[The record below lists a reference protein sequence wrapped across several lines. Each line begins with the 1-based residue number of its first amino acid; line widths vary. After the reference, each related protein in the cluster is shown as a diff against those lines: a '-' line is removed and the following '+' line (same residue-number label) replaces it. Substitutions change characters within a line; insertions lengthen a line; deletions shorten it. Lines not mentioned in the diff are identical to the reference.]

1 MEADL
6 ITNDQKGGDNLLQLE
21 RQQDILR
28 LLGAQKSM
36 TVKELSAALY
46 ASPATIRRD
55 LAEMERAG
63 LLRRSF
69 GGAVLTESYPDQM
82 PLSVRAADHISEKKR
97 ICTKAAQWIQPG
109 ETIFIDASSTTYF
122 LIPHLRSIPDLTV
135 ITNNPNV
142 NIALAQQNIRSFCT
156 GGEMLNGSVAL
167 VGSEAERFVRG
178 VHAHAFFFSA
188 RGVCDGV
195 ISDSSAAERNV
206 KIAMM
211 EHASRR
217 YFLYDTSKA
226 GQLYPFI
233 IARVDDLDATADE
246 I

>member
-1 MEADL
+1 M
-6 ITNDQKGGDNLLQLE
+6 LQLE

-28 LLGAQKSM
+28 LLGEQKSM
-36 TVKELSAALY
+36 TVKELCAVLF

-69 GGAVLTESYPDQM
+69 GGAILIENYPDQM
-82 PLSVRAADHISEKKR
+82 PLTVRATDHIAEKKK
-97 ICTKAAQWIQPG
+97 ICAKAAQLIGAG
-109 ETIFIDASSTTYF
+109 ETVFLDASSTTYF
-122 LIPHLRSIPDLTV
+122 LIPHLRGIPELTV

-178 VHAHAFFFSA
+178 VHAHAVFFSA
-188 RGVCDGV
+188 RGVCDGM

-206 KIAMM
+206 KIAML
-211 EHASRR
+211 EHATRR
-217 YFLYDTSKA
+217 YFLYDTSKC
-226 GQLYPFI
+226 GGLHPYL
-233 IARVDDLDATADE
+233 IARTDDLDAVIDE
-246 I
+246 TST

>member
-1 MEADL
+1 M
-6 ITNDQKGGDNLLQLE
+6 LQLE
-21 RQQDILR
+21 RQKDILR
-28 LLGAQKSM
+28 LLGVQKSM

-82 PLSVRAADHISEKKR
+82 PLSVRAADHIAEKKR
-97 ICTKAAQWIQPG
+97 ICAKAAQWIQPG

-188 RGVCDGV
+188 RGVRDGV
-195 ISDSSAAERNV
+195 ISDSSAAERHV

-217 YFLYDTSKA
+217 YFLCDTSKA
-226 GQLYPFI
+226 GQLYPYI
-233 IARVDDLDATADE
+233 IAHIEDMDATADE
-246 I
+246 T